1 MDTSEQRVRP
11 AWHGNEITSN
21 AEPKSLQEK
30 LFPPI
35 TEPEPDVVVE
45 SDIQD
50 LLWQVGGSNRQQLS
64 SEASIRRV

>member
-1 MDTSEQRVRP
+1 VDTSQQRVRP

-45 SDIQD
+45 SHIQD
-50 LLWQVGGSNRQQLS
+50 LLLQVGGYNSQQS
-64 SEASIRRV
+64 SPEASIRRV